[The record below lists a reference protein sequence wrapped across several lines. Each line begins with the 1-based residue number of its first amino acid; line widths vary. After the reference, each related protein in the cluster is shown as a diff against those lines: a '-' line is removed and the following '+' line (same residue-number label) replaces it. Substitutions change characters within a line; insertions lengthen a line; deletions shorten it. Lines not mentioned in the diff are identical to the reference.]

1 MFFMDYLYGKGDIL
15 VKNITLD
22 GIVGSGNPTVKRCCV
37 LDVETEGLNPREHG
51 IIEVTILPFGIDK
64 YNRISEIYRDEIYTS
79 FNDTGR
85 GLSQKITEITGITD
99 EMLKGNKIDFKRVRT
114 MLKDFDHVF
123 AHNAVFDMGFI
134 TEAISAYVV
143 KSLVCTKSDIVWE
156 GRSSTRLEHL
166 CIAHGGFFYAHR
178 SLDDCIATLW
188 LLGENDNLN
197 QAVRNSKKPK
207 VKIVL
212 RYGIG
217 DDLSSVRS
225 MGFYQ
230 DLARKHW
237 YCLTLQEYADDLA
250 QRVKEKFPNNEVTI
264 EPYNEDDYL

>member
-1 MFFMDYLYGKGDIL
+1 MDYLYGKGDIL
-15 VKNITLD
+15 IKNITLD
-22 GIVGSGNPTVKRCCV
+22 GIVGSENPTVKKCCV

-64 YNRISEIYRDEIYTS
+64 YNRISEIYKEEIYTS

-99 EMLKGNKIDFKRVRT
+99 EMVKGNKIDFERVRT

-134 TEAISAYVV
+134 TEAISGYVV

-156 GRSSTRLEHL
+156 GRSSTRLELL

-197 QAVRNSKKPK
+197 QAILNSKKPK

-212 RYGIG
+212 HDGIG
-217 DDLSSVRS
+217 SNLSSARGI
-225 MGFYQ
+225 GFYE
-230 DLARKHW
+230 DLTRKCW
-237 YCLTLQEYADDLA
+237 YYITLQEYGNEIVR
-250 QRVKEKFPNNEVTI
+250 RVKEKFPDNEVTI
-264 EPYNEDDYL
+264 EPYNDDDYL